1 MQKTKISLIEQNQLS
16 DVRPSGII
24 QNLEIFNCKIQSD
37 FVDLKE
43 WISQSKIPYL
53 FQISHIKLTTL
64 LEVTSITPYEI
75 WYFDQDQLFT
85 GKAFSLHQGLG
96 NFRIQTQAKWIL
108 IFSMNDSIFQNFKN
122 LNCIDLKLEV

>member
-1 MQKTKISLIEQNQLS
+1 MQTTNISLIEQNQLS

-75 WYFDQDQLFT
+75 WYFDQDQLLT

-108 IFSMNDSIFQNFKN
+108 IFQ
-122 LNCIDLKLEV
+122 